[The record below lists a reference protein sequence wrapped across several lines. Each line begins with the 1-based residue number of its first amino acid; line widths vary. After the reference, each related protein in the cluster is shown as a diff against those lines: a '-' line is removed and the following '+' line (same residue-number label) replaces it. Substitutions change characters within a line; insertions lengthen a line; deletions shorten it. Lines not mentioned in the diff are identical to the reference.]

1 MSPQI
6 RRLTRLVSVLRAEN
20 PGPMT
25 LEGTNSLL
33 LRAPGSDGVVVVD
46 PGPDLPEHLREA
58 GELRLA
64 HKQASLEE
72 LGQLADPPLT
82 KDAIA
87 GRIRRLLST
96 ADKAADSSGVPNTEA
111 SLPADLREDD

>member
-46 PGPDLPEHLREA
+46 PGPDLPEHV
-58 GELRLA
+58 
-64 HKQASLEE
+64 QAS
-72 LGQLADPPLT
+72 P
-82 KDAIA
+82 
-87 GRIRRLLST
+87 RRGPWSWC
-96 ADKAADSSGVPNTEA
+96 
-111 SLPADLREDD
+111 